1 MRRTVLVS
9 SRTFAKVLPIGKA
22 MLEEHG
28 FAVVRVED
36 SARPL
41 NEAKL
46 ARILSDVDPDVL
58 IAGAE
63 PIPRTVL
70 CASPRLSLVQKHG
83 VGVDNIDLGAA
94 SERGILVANAPDTN
108 SDAVADLTIGFML
121 SLLRNIFQAAISTRE
136 GKWSRFVG
144 RELGQQTVGV
154 VGTGKIGRAVIKRLQ
169 GFGCKILAYDVYQD
183 PVFAEDTG
191 ITYLPL
197 DKLLAGSDIITL
209 HVPLL
214 SDTRNLIGRNELNL
228 MRETAILINIARGEL
243 VDEAAL
249 AEYLQLGRIAGAGVD
264 VFSTEPPQDSPLL
277 AIESVLATPHIGAY
291 TLEAMNRMDV
301 KCAETVCQVFEG
313 ELPVNVLNPDA
324 TKQR

>member
-9 SRTFAKVLPIGKA
+9 SRTFAKVLPIGKD

-28 FAVVRVED
+28 FVVVRVED

-70 CASPRLSLVQKHG
+70 HAGPRLSLVQKHG

-121 SLLRNIFQAAISTRE
+121 SLLRKIIQAAISTRE

-154 VGTGKIGRAVIKRLQ
+154 VGTGKIGRAVIKRLT
-169 GFGCKILAYDVYQD
+169 GFGCRVLAYDVYQD
-183 PVFAEDTG
+183 ASFAEETG
-191 ITYLPL
+191 IIYLPL
-197 DKLLAGSDIITL
+197 DELLAGADIVTL

-214 SDTRNLIGRNELNL
+214 TETRNLIGRNELNL
-228 MRETAILINIARGEL
+228 MKETAILINIARGEL

-249 AEYLQLGRIAGAGVD
+249 TEYLQSGRIAGAGVD

-277 AIESVLATPHIGAY
+277 TIENVLATPHIGAY

-301 KCAETVCQVFEG
+301 KCAETVCRVFEG

-324 TKQR
+324 AKQR